1 MCFASRH
8 CQELRYIHVRI
19 INSVRTLLQELLRK
33 EVVNLD
39 DLHELLGK
47 RPFESTELRNID
59 RFRGELQRAASALAP
74 AGVWE
79 WIASFRGPG
88 LRLAGV
94 SGADGDGDG
103 DAEDGDKGSD
113 DDDEG
118 GSGGGGGM
126 GGFWDG
132 LGSGKRYPVAT

>member
-1 MCFASRH
+1 MNGVCAA
-8 CQELRYIHVRI
+8 V
-19 INSVRTLLQELLRK
+19 QELLRK

-94 SGADGDGDG
+94 GGADGDEGDG
-103 DAEDGDKGSD
+103 DGEAEGGDKGSD

-118 GSGGGGGM
+118 GSGGGGGL